1 MMESIG
7 LLRQDLVVRDLEA
20 SSDQAAIEKLAMF
33 LHEKGMVKESY
44 INAIMEREK
53 VFSTGL
59 PTGSIGVAIPH
70 TDVEHVNEP
79 AVAIG
84 ILKDPVP
91 FTVMASD
98 DDKVDVKVMF
108 MLAVK
113 EPHAQI
119 ELLSTLMGVLSDPE
133 LLKTIS
139 EAPSNRKVIEAITS
153 VL

>member
-1 MMESIG
+1 MESLG

-20 SSDQAAIEKLAMF
+20 SSDQGAIEKLATF
-33 LHEKGMVKESY
+33 LHDKGLVKESY

-70 TDVEHVNEP
+70 TDVEHVNEA

-98 DDKVDVKVMF
+98 DDKVDVKIMF

-119 ELLSTLMGVLSDPE
+119 ELLQTLMGVLADPE
-133 LLKTIS
+133 LLQSIS
-139 EAPSNRKVIEAITS
+139 EATSNREVYDAITS

>member
-1 MMESIG
+1 MESLG

-20 SSDQAAIEKLAMF
+20 SSDQGAIEKLATF
-33 LHEKGMVKESY
+33 LHDKGLVKESY

-70 TDVEHVNEP
+70 TDVEHVNEA

-98 DDKVDVKVMF
+98 DDKVDVKIMF

-119 ELLSTLMGVLSDPE
+119 ELLQTLMGVLADPA
-133 LLKTIS
+133 LLQSIS
-139 EAPSNRKVIEAITS
+139 EATSNREVYDAITS

>member
-1 MMESIG
+1 MESMG
-7 LLRQDLVVRDLEA
+7 LLRQDLIVRDLEA
-20 SSDQAAIEKLAMF
+20 TSDQDAIKKLSTF
-33 LHEKGMVKESY
+33 LHEKGLVKESY
-44 INAIMEREK
+44 IQAIMDREK

-70 TDVEHVNEP
+70 TDVEHVNDA

-84 ILKDPVP
+84 VLKDPVS
-91 FTVMASD
+91 FTVMASE
-98 DDKVDVKVMF
+98 DDKVDVKIMF

-119 ELLSTLMGVLSDPE
+119 ELLQTLMGVLADPE
-133 LLKTIS
+133 LLQSMS
-139 EAPSNRKVIEAITS
+139 EASSNREIYEAITS

>member
-1 MMESIG
+1 MESLG

-20 SSDQAAIEKLAMF
+20 SSDQGAIEKLATF
-33 LHEKGMVKESY
+33 LHEKGLVKESY
-44 INAIMEREK
+44 IHAIMEREK

-70 TDVEHVNEP
+70 TDVEHVNEA

-91 FTVMASD
+91 FTVMASE

-119 ELLSTLMGVLSDPE
+119 ELLQTLMGVLSDPA
-133 LLKTIS
+133 LLESIS
-139 EAPSNRKVIEAITS
+139 EATSNREVYDAITS

>member
-1 MMESIG
+1 
-7 LLRQDLVVRDLEA
+7 LVVRDLEA
-20 SSDQAAIEKLAMF
+20 SSDQGAIEKLATF
-33 LHEKGMVKESY
+33 LHDKGLVKESY

-70 TDVEHVNEP
+70 TDVEHVNEA

-98 DDKVDVKVMF
+98 DDKVDVKIMF

-119 ELLSTLMGVLSDPE
+119 ELLQTLMGVLADPA
-133 LLKTIS
+133 LLQSIS
-139 EAPSNRKVIEAITS
+139 EATSNREVYDAITS